1 VCYALCAVAAR
12 GVVCDLTDCSA
23 PGQACYHHRRQL
35 ALLWR
40 AHDHIL
46 MHVACSARG
55 YQLRLQSWELGL
67 RPRYV
72 SAASRPSP
80 LLQRQMPCFFVFTDR
95 DEAYPLRAHAVTPPS
110 VAALPIPKHE
120 ACTSR
125 LKSSSFRPPGAKS
138 RSGWPVAVSQ
148 TTASV
153 ASGSSASS
161 VSERRYMASTH
172 MIPRLAA
179 GCSWPT
185 SRSGR
190 GGGGG
195 GGGH

>member
-1 VCYALCAVAAR
+1 
-12 GVVCDLTDCSA
+12 
-23 PGQACYHHRRQL
+23 
-35 ALLWR
+35 
-40 AHDHIL
+40 
-46 MHVACSARG
+46 MHVACSTRS
-55 YQLRLQSWELGL
+55 YQLRLQSCELGL

-80 LLQRQMPCFFVFTDR
+80 LLQRQMPCFLVFTDR

-125 LKSSSFRPPGAKS
+125 LESSSFRPPGAKS

-161 VSERRYMASTH
+161 VSERRYMASEHAYDPSAGCWQLMASEPLWSWRWWWWWWPLMPNLAGPWTGRVSEASEA
-172 MIPRLAA
+172 IINPRSFVRSLAA
-179 GCSWPT
+179 LQAPFKT
-185 SRSGR
+185 S
-190 GGGGG
+190 
-195 GGGH
+195 

>member
-1 VCYALCAVAAR
+1 MCYALCAVAAR

-46 MHVACSARG
+46 MHVACSRRG
-55 YQLRLQSWELGL
+55 YQLRLQSRELGL

-95 DEAYPLRAHAVTPPS
+95 DEAYPSRAHAVTPPS

-125 LKSSSFRPPGAKS
+125 V
-138 RSGWPVAVSQ
+138 RSGLQGPSLEVAGRLPSHKRRQAWRLDPQRPVPANDD
-148 TTASV
+148 TWRA
-153 ASGSSASS
+153 
-161 VSERRYMASTH
+161 R
-172 MIPRLAA
+172 I
-179 GCSWPT
+179 
-185 SRSGR
+185 
-190 GGGGG
+190 
-195 GGGH
+195 